1 MPSQAA
7 ARSSARPHTVHTVV
21 DLHDALRALAQPV
34 AVDASLVAGGV
45 DGVAVSGV
53 ARRAVVMTMGALHSG
68 HMELVR
74 AARAQADHVVVT
86 IFVNP
91 LQFGPGEDFDAYPR
105 DLDADLALL
114 AQEGVDVVF
123 APDVTDMYPDQ
134 EPLVRVTAGRL
145 GTVLEGAIRPGH
157 FDGMLTVVLKLLLL
171 TSPDVAFFGEKDAQQ
186 LLLIRR
192 MVKDFNLNVEIE
204 AVPIVREPSGLAL
217 SSRNTYLSPTERDDA
232 LTLSQALQAM
242 VDVASRGGSPREAV
256 AAGHDVFAHRPHITV
271 DYLVLVD
278 PDTIADVEPGYCG
291 VALAL
296 VAARVGRTRLIDN
309 RRITFAQ

>member
-1 MPSQAA
+1 MPSPAA
-7 ARSSARPHTVHTVV
+7 VCPPPRPHTVHTVAE
-21 DLHDALRALAQPV
+21 LHDALHALSSRVVGDSSVLSA
-34 AVDASLVAGGV
+34 
-45 DGVAVSGV
+45 DGTDDSAKPQG
-53 ARRAVVMTMGALHSG
+53 RRAVVMTMGALHSG

-105 DLDADLALL
+105 NVEADLAML
-114 AQEGVDVVF
+114 AHEGVDLVF
-123 APDVTDMYPDQ
+123 APDITDMYPDQ
-134 EPLVRVTAGRL
+134 EPLVRVTAGHL
-145 GTVLEGAIRPGH
+145 GGILEGAARPGH

-171 TSPDVAFFGEKDAQQ
+171 TTPDIAFFGEKDAQQ

-192 MVKDFNLNVEIE
+192 MVKDFNLDVEIE
-204 AVPIVREPSGLAL
+204 AVPIVRDPSGLAL
-217 SSRNTYLSPTERDDA
+217 SSRNAYLTAAEHDDA
-232 LTLSQALQAM
+232 LTLSHVLHTIA
-242 VDVASRGGSPREAV
+242 EV
-256 AAGHDVFAHRPHITV
+256 AARGSTPDEALSAGRDIFAKRPHIDV

-278 PDTIADVEPGYCG
+278 PHTIAEVDSQYCG

>member
-1 MPSQAA
+1 MPSPAA
-7 ARSSARPHTVHTVV
+7 VCPPARPHTVHTVAE
-21 DLHDALRALAQPV
+21 LNDALHALSSRAVGDSPDLSANDTNGLAKRQ
-34 AVDASLVAGGV
+34 G
-45 DGVAVSGV
+45 
-53 ARRAVVMTMGALHSG
+53 RRAVVMTMGALHSG

-105 DLDADLALL
+105 NVEADLAML
-114 AQEGVDVVF
+114 AQEGVDLVF
-123 APDVTDMYPDQ
+123 APDITDMYPDQ
-134 EPLVRVTAGRL
+134 EPLVRVTAGHL
-145 GTVLEGAIRPGH
+145 GGILEGAARPGH

-171 TSPDVAFFGEKDAQQ
+171 TAPDVAFFGEKDAQQ

-192 MVKDFNLNVEIE
+192 MVKDFNLDVEIE
-204 AVPIVREPSGLAL
+204 AVPIVRDPSGLAL
-217 SSRNTYLSPTERDDA
+217 SSRNAYLTAAEHDDA
-232 LTLSQALQAM
+232 LTLSHVLHTIAE
-242 VDVASRGGSPREAV
+242 VAARGGTPDEALS
-256 AAGHDVFAHRPHITV
+256 AGCDIFAKRPHIDV

-278 PDTIADVEPGYCG
+278 PHTIAEVDPQYCG